1 MWASSPTALNRTN
14 IARISYVK
22 YSTGA
27 NKTTRTVHRAFGK
40 PDQTAARRAFLA
52 DRAIG
57 EWHAET
63 KCLFC
68 ASALFRTLASLFCIL
83 FSDKPEK
90 SMPPE
95 ARPCCAKEISRTA
108 NIKKAL
114 CRSREPFA
122 RYEIGR
128 KESIELLSVLA
139 SSFRLLLTL
148 QAGAHIMFS
157 LLDFSDNASLCAA
170 ALEPLESIFQGF
182 AFLDANFRHRFPS
195 LRRNRLDPDCFQGHS
210 LA

>member
-1 MWASSPTALNRTN
+1 MWASSPTTLNRTN
-14 IARISYVK
+14 IVRIPYVK

-27 NKTTRTVHRAFGK
+27 NRMICMTYRALRK
-40 PDQTAARRAFLA
+40 PDQTAARRAFLTG
-52 DRAIG
+52 RAIG
-57 EWHAET
+57 EWHTET
-63 KCLFC
+63 KCLFRRVSAISFSS
-68 ASALFRTLASLFCIL
+68 ASFLPIL
-83 FSDKPEK
+83 FWQDRKEWAAGGMPLLCKEK
-90 SMPPE
+90 WQNSQY
-95 ARPCCAKEISRTA
+95 
-108 NIKKAL
+108 KKAL

-157 LLDFSDNASLCAA
+157 LLDFSDNASLCTA

>member
-1 MWASSPTALNRTN
+1 MAALVKRP
-14 IARISYVK
+14 AFRLPYVK

-27 NKTTRTVHRAFGK
+27 NKTTCTACRALGK
-40 PDQTAARRAFLA
+40 PNQTAARRAFLTG
-52 DRAIG
+52 RAIG
-57 EWHAET
+57 EWHAEV
-63 KCLFC
+63 KCFFRRDSAISFPS
-68 ASALFRTLASLFCIL
+68 ASFLSIL
-83 FSDKPEK
+83 FWQDRKEWAAGGTPLLCKEK
-90 SMPPE
+90 WQNSQY
-95 ARPCCAKEISRTA
+95 
-108 NIKKAL
+108 KKAL

-157 LLDFSDNASLCAA
+157 LLDFSDNASLCTA

>member
-1 MWASSPTALNRTN
+1 MICTTYRALR
-14 IARISYVK
+14 
-22 YSTGA
+22 
-27 NKTTRTVHRAFGK
+27 K
-40 PDQTAARRAFLA
+40 PDSTAARRAFLA

-57 EWHAET
+57 EWHIET
-63 KCLFC
+63 KCLFRRD
-68 ASALFRTLASLFCIL
+68 SAISYPGVSFLHT

-95 ARPCCAKEISRTA
+95 ARPCYAKEIGRTA

-148 QAGAHIMFS
+148 QAGADIMLS
-157 LLDFSDNASLCAA
+157 LLDFSDNASLCTA

>member
-1 MWASSPTALNRTN
+1 MWASSPTTLNRTN
-14 IARISYVK
+14 IVRISYVK

-27 NKTTRTVHRAFGK
+27 NRMICMTYRALRK

-57 EWHAET
+57 EWYAES

-68 ASALFRTLASLFCIL
+68 ASALFRVPASLFAYFFLTSQKKHAAGGTPLLC
-83 FSDKPEK
+83 KEK
-90 SMPPE
+90 WQNSQY
-95 ARPCCAKEISRTA
+95 
-108 NIKKAL
+108 KKAL

-157 LLDFSDNASLCAA
+157 LLDFSDNASLCTA

>member
-1 MWASSPTALNRTN
+1 MWASSPTTLNRTN
-14 IARISYVK
+14 IVRISYVK
-22 YSTGA
+22 YSSGA
-27 NKTTRTVHRAFGK
+27 NKATRTAYRALGK
-40 PDQTAARRAFLA
+40 PDSTAARRAFLTGH
-52 DRAIG
+52 AIG
-57 EWHAET
+57 EWHTET
-63 KCLFC
+63 KCFFRRVSAISFSS
-68 ASALFRTLASLFCIL
+68 ASFLPIL
-83 FSDKPEK
+83 FWQDRKEWAAGGMPLLCKEK
-90 SMPPE
+90 WQNSQY
-95 ARPCCAKEISRTA
+95 
-108 NIKKAL
+108 KKAL

-157 LLDFSDNASLCAA
+157 LLDFSDNASLCTA

>member
-1 MWASSPTALNRTN
+1 MWASSPTALHRTD
-14 IARISYVK
+14 IVRISYVK

-27 NKTTRTVHRAFGK
+27 NRMICMTYRALRK
-40 PDQTAARRAFLA
+40 PGQTAARRAFLTG
-52 DRAIG
+52 RAIG

-68 ASALFRTLASLFCIL
+68 ASALFRTPASLFCIL

-95 ARPCCAKEISRTA
+95 ARPCCAKKNGRTA

-157 LLDFSDNASLCAA
+157 LLDFSDNASLCTA

>member
-1 MWASSPTALNRTN
+1 MRSGNPIRRPPEGRSSRTEPSVN
-14 IARISYVK
+14 GIQK
-22 YSTGA
+22 Q
-27 NKTTRTVHRAFGK
+27 NAFSG
-40 PDQTAARRAFLA
+40 
-52 DRAIG
+52 
-57 EWHAET
+57 
-63 KCLFC
+63 
-68 ASALFRTLASLFCIL
+68 ASALFRTPASLFCIF

-95 ARPCCAKEISRTA
+95 ACPCCAKKNGRTA

-157 LLDFSDNASLCAA
+157 LLDFSDNASLCTA